1 MIFAVDDNCQAASSV
16 REPAK
21 AAPGFRPVRGTRILV
36 VAFQGGKQADG
47 GMESLTQLLERY
59 QGLTVT
65 VLSQADTP
73 KTARW
78 RRAGWKVLI
87 WPLGYQPGG
96 RPEHRALGGLARVWQ
111 HLLWNVRTAWLALS
125 ERIEVAHVND
135 PHALWHVIAGL
146 RLLGIP
152 TIYNIRD
159 TKPGFSS
166 RDILKWR
173 CAFQLTQSQIVLSR
187 EMREFWQRAL
197 AVRGRG
203 LRAIYSVV
211 DFQRMHPVPE
221 VERQELRARLGLPG
235 GFVAGYVASFSEK
248 KAQLRFI
255 EEAGQ
260 RLKHRAPSIHV
271 YFLGDFDPQ
280 RDAYAAACERSS
292 RELGLE
298 ARFKFKGY
306 ADRMERW
313 YPALDAVIVA
323 TQNEGL
329 ARCMIESLACGTPVV
344 SFDVCSARE
353 ILEEQGCGLV
363 VPRGDYAG
371 LVAALSNLAENDEV
385 RARFSRRGAI
395 VARNKFDETR
405 NVAGY
410 AAVYETLAAR
420 GEVR

>member
-1 MIFAVDDNCQAASSV
+1 MGIS
-16 REPAK
+16 
-21 AAPGFRPVRGTRILV
+21 
-36 VAFQGGKQADG
+36 
-47 GMESLTQLLERY
+47 
-59 QGLTVT
+59 TV
-65 VLSQADTP
+65 
-73 KTARW
+73 
-78 RRAGWKVLI
+78 
-87 WPLGYQPGG
+87 
-96 RPEHRALGGLARVWQ
+96 
-111 HLLWNVRTAWLALS
+111 
-125 ERIEVAHVND
+125 
-135 PHALWHVIAGL
+135 
-146 RLLGIP
+146 
-152 TIYNIRD
+152 YNIRD

-187 EMREFWQRAL
+187 EMREFWQRSL
-197 AVRGRG
+197 TVHGRG

-211 DFQRMHPVPE
+211 DFRRMHPMPE
-221 VERQELRARLGLPG
+221 AERQELRARLGLPG

-255 EEAGQ
+255 EEAGRQ
-260 RLKHRAPSIHV
+260 LERHAPSIHV

-280 RDAYAAACERSS
+280 GDAYAAACERSS

-298 ARFKFKGY
+298 SRFKFKGY
-306 ADRMERW
+306 ADRMEQW

-371 LVAALSNLAENDEV
+371 LVTALSSLAENAEV

-395 VARNKFDETR
+395 VAKNKFDETR
-405 NVAGY
+405 NVACY